1 MKLSN
6 WKTTLAGAI
15 SAAATVALGYVQTGV
30 LDPKTLGIAAGIA
43 AIGYL
48 AKDAKGE

>member
-1 MKLSN
+1 MTGH

-15 SAAATVALGYVQTGV
+15 SAAVTVMLPMITSGS
-30 LDPKTLGIAAGIA
+30 LDIHTVGIAGGLA

-48 AKDAKGE
+48 ASDAE